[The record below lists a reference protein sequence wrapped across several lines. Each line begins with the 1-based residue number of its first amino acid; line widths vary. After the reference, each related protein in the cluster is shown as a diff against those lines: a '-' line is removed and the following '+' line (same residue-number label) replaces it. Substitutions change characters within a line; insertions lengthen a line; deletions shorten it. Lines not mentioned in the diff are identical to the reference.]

1 MKEHE
6 KNENF
11 ELPIDQS
18 LIKNNGISI
27 FEKCILYYPELK
39 NLEKYYYDIHKEYVY
54 KDKFFEYIQK
64 GDIESM
70 YCCIQKYKI
79 DLKNLYVFKSRFK
92 KENALM
98 YACFV
103 N

>member
-1 MKEHE
+1 M
-6 KNENF
+6 
-11 ELPIDQS
+11 DQS
-18 LIKNNGISI
+18 LIKNNSISI

-39 NLEKYYYDIHKEYVY
+39 NLKYYYYDIHKKYVK
-54 KDKFFEYIQK
+54 KDSFFEYIQK
-64 GDIESM
+64 GDIESV
-70 YCCIQKYKI
+70 YCCIQKYII
-79 DLKNLYVFKSRFK
+79 DLKIFYVPKSRFG